1 MTPLPP
7 EKEPLLDDDTLATI
21 SILGDVS
28 VLAKLAKGLLGKE
41 AMLSGSSHCEIC
53 ASAFG
58 QKIDTVIM
66 TRVAILG

>member
-7 EKEPLLDDDTLATI
+7 EKEPLLDDTLAII

-66 TRVAILG
+66 TRVAILR

>member
-7 EKEPLLDDDTLATI
+7 EKEPLLDDDTLAII

-28 VLAKLAKGLLGKE
+28 VLAKLANGLLGKE
-41 AMLSGSSHCEIC
+41 AMLSGSSNCEIC

-66 TRVAILG
+66 TRVAILR